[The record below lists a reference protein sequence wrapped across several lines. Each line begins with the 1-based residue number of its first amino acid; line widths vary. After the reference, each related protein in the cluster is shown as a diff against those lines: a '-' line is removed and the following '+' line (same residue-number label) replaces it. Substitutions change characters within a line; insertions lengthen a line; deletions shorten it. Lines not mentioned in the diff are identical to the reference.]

1 MKTPQMS
8 VRKLAQSRVASPTL
22 SEPKLVSSTAWFMF
36 VHVAAASCAG
46 TTQDHWMHTVPKRAT
61 VGSPRVNLTFRRV
74 VHLEGGGRGGG
85 S

>member
-1 MKTPQMS
+1 
-8 VRKLAQSRVASPTL
+8 
-22 SEPKLVSSTAWFMF
+22 
-36 VHVAAASCAG
+36 
-46 TTQDHWMHTVPKRAT
+46 MHTVPKRAT